1 MHCRKRKTQLSAK
14 YFPALYNEFRS
25 RYYKF
30 FKILIMKKI
39 LKNLGTTASI
49 IGGIATIIGGATTVA
64 EGIKSL
70 FLKETELNNE
80 SYE

>member
-1 MHCRKRKTQLSAK
+1 MKII
-14 YFPALYNEFRS
+14 
-25 RYYKF
+25 
-30 FKILIMKKI
+30 FKK
-39 LKNLGTTASI
+39 LGTTASI

-70 FLKETELNNE
+70 LLKETELNNE

>member
-1 MHCRKRKTQLSAK
+1 MT
-14 YFPALYNEFRS
+14 
-25 RYYKF
+25 
-30 FKILIMKKI
+30 KI
-39 LKNLGTTASI
+39 LKNLGTIASI

-64 EGIKSL
+64 EGIRGL

>member
-1 MHCRKRKTQLSAK
+1 
-14 YFPALYNEFRS
+14 
-25 RYYKF
+25 
-30 FKILIMKKI
+30 MKN
-39 LKNLGTTASI
+39 LFKNLGTVATI

-64 EGIKSL
+64 EGIRGL

>member
-1 MHCRKRKTQLSAK
+1 M
-14 YFPALYNEFRS
+14 
-25 RYYKF
+25 
-30 FKILIMKKI
+30 I
-39 LKNLGTTASI
+39 LKNLGTIASI

-64 EGIKSL
+64 EGIRGL